1 MESAE
6 IQGLNGDYIRLTE
19 RFKALWTFH
28 QFLLGIHQA
37 FLADAPPFQVN
48 FDAIYERLRGVSA
61 RVAAGD
67 SSNTVRE
74 QLDLAETELALAGRN
89 LRLSDRA
96 LSPSFIRRFFNKL
109 RTSDEKIV
117 FNLLRFY
124 FSQPELD
131 EDVADKI
138 DFLATLAAGVPG
150 TEGPQPRDLSESVRI
165 FEKVVSQCPWPLTG
179 SDEVNALVAAIN
191 EIAGEVS
198 GAKSFEQLAEGRYI
212 ERVRQIK
219 HRLGFALA
227 NSQVLASVGVCNVK
241 TKAAFRRL
249 FREER
254 ARLEEAG
261 ERIENLERE
270 VSRSGGRELPDEFRR
285 FRTSKKE
292 FALREEESN
301 VRTGDILA
309 LKSSIADV
317 LGKFDLGQM
326 DVEEIDDALE
336 IAEELPSEDATPSH
350 ISESLQMVLAS
361 VEMGEGSHRQIAHLG
376 LEPWEIR
383 AAKRAIAAGG
393 TVESNRDALFLE
405 AAALRIRAEEE
416 SSRWAQSKKMG
427 MPLPGLGREVK
438 ETLSLAA
445 ETDRRFSGL
454 IREAGDDSLP
464 EEIAALVRSRF
475 RLLKAYSTLWLLH
488 DEDRQ

>member
-1 MESAE
+1 METAE

-19 RFKALWTFH
+19 KFKALWTFH

-61 RVAAGD
+61 NVASGTDSETIRV
-67 SSNTVRE
+67 
-74 QLDLAETELALAGRN
+74 QLDLADTELALAGRN

-138 DFLATLAAGVPG
+138 DYLATLAAGVPG
-150 TEGPQPRDLSESVRI
+150 TEGPEPRGLAESAKL
-165 FEKVVSQCPWPLTG
+165 FEKVVAQCPWPQTG

-198 GAKSFEQLAEGRYI
+198 EAKSFEQLAEGKHI

-219 HRLGFALA
+219 HRLGFSLA

-249 FREER
+249 FAEER
-254 ARLEEAG
+254 SRLEEAG
-261 ERIENLERE
+261 ARIENLERE

-285 FRTSKKE
+285 FRSSKQE
-292 FALREEESN
+292 FAKREEEAN
-301 VRTGDILA
+301 LRTGDILA
-309 LKSSIADV
+309 LKNSIADV
-317 LGKFDLGQM
+317 LEKFDLGQM
-326 DVEEIDDALE
+326 DIEEIDEALE
-336 IAEELPSEDATPSH
+336 IADDAPSEGASPQQ
-350 ISESLQMVLAS
+350 ISESLQMVLAA
-361 VEMGEGSHRQIAHLG
+361 VEMGEGSYRQIAHLG

-393 TVESNRDALFLE
+393 TAESSRDALFLE
-405 AAALRIRAEEE
+405 AAALRIRADEE
-416 SSRWAQSKKMG
+416 SSRWTQTKKMG
-427 MPLPGLGREVK
+427 TPLPGLAREVK